1 MARTLVSDQA
11 GRETRARILKAAL
24 ELFSERGY
32 AGTSITA
39 VAKSAGLS
47 APGVLHHFP
56 DKQTLLMAVLED
68 RGRLVADEQDISY
81 EDLTLT
87 DALELM
93 VRTVAENVHD
103 RAVIRLEHLC
113 ALAPGDSSEMA
124 AQWSRLR
131 LDRLRSASEVVAERS
146 LRNGEV
152 AAVESADITRM
163 ADLII
168 ATLVGLEHLW
178 LLDEN
183 FDMVAG
189 MRTFTGLLA
198 NQFGLSMPPA

>member
-1 MARTLVSDQA
+1 MARTLGADQA
-11 GRETRARILKAAL
+11 GRETRARILSAAL
-24 ELFSERGY
+24 RLFSERGY

-39 VAKSAGLS
+39 IARTAGLS

-56 DKQTLLMAVLED
+56 DKQTLLLAVLED

-93 VRTVAENVHD
+93 VRTVEENLHD
-103 RAVIRLEHLC
+103 REVIRLEHLC
-113 ALAPGDSSEMA
+113 ALAPGDSSELA
-124 AQWSRLR
+124 RQWSRLR
-131 LDRLRSASEVVAERS
+131 LDRLRSASEVAAERA
-146 LRNGEV
+146 LRSGEV
-152 AAVESADITRM
+152 SAVERNDITRM

-189 MRTFTGLLA
+189 IRTLTSLLA
-198 NQFGLSMPPA
+198 NQFDLPMPQA

>member
-1 MARTLVSDQA
+1 MARTSASDQT
-11 GRETRARILKAAL
+11 GRETRTRILKAAL
-24 ELFSERGY
+24 EQFSERGY

-39 VAKSAGLS
+39 VAKAAGLS

-56 DKQTLLMAVLED
+56 DKQTLLLAVLED
-68 RGRLVADEQDISY
+68 RGRLVADEQDSGY
-81 EDLTLT
+81 EDLSLS

-93 VRTVAENVHD
+93 VRTVEENVHD

-113 ALAPGDSSEMA
+113 ALAPGDSSELA
-124 AQWSRLR
+124 AHWSRLR
-131 LDRLRSASEVVAERS
+131 LERLRGAAEVLAERA
-146 LRNGEV
+146 LRDGEV
-152 AAVESADITRM
+152 SSVERNDITGM

-189 MRTFTGLLA
+189 MRVFTKMLA
-198 NQFGLSMPPA
+198 NQLGLPRSEA

>member
-1 MARTLVSDQA
+1 MARTLGADQA
-11 GRETRARILKAAL
+11 GRETRARILSAAL
-24 ELFSERGY
+24 RLFSERGY

-39 VAKSAGLS
+39 IAKAVGLS

-56 DKQTLLMAVLED
+56 DKQTLLLAVLED
-68 RGRLVADEQDISY
+68 RGRLVADEQDTSY
-81 EDLTLT
+81 EDLTLA

-93 VRTVAENVHD
+93 VRTVEENLHD
-103 RAVIRLEHLC
+103 REVIRLEHLC
-113 ALAPGDSSEMA
+113 ALAPGDSSELA
-124 AQWSRLR
+124 RQWSRLR
-131 LDRLRSASEVVAERS
+131 LDRLRSASEVAAERA

-152 AAVESADITRM
+152 SAVEKNDITRM

-189 MRTFTGLLA
+189 IRTLTTLLA
-198 NQFGLSMPPA
+198 NQFDLPRPQA

>member
-11 GRETRARILKAAL
+11 GRETRTRILKAAL
-24 ELFSERGY
+24 EQFSERGY

-39 VAKSAGLS
+39 VAKAAGLS

-56 DKQTLLMAVLED
+56 DKQTLLTAVLED
-68 RGRLVADEQDISY
+68 RGRLVADEQEISY
-81 EDLTLT
+81 EDLSLA

-93 VRTVAENVHD
+93 VHTVEENVHD

-113 ALAPGDSSEMA
+113 ALAPGDGSELA
-124 AQWSRLR
+124 AKWSRLR
-131 LDRLRSASEVVAERS
+131 LDRLRAAAEVVADRA
-146 LRNGEV
+146 LGDGEV
-152 AAVESADITRM
+152 SAVERDDITDM

-178 LLDEN
+178 LLDDT

-189 MRTFTGLLA
+189 MRTFTRMLA
-198 NQFGLSMPPA
+198 NQFGISVPGA

>member
-1 MARTLVSDQA
+1 MARTLGADQA
-11 GRETRARILKAAL
+11 GRETRARILSAAL
-24 ELFSERGY
+24 GLFSERGY

-39 VAKSAGLS
+39 IAKAAGLS

-56 DKQTLLMAVLED
+56 DKQTLLLAVLED

-81 EDLTLT
+81 EDLTLA

-93 VRTVAENVHD
+93 VRTVEENLHD
-103 RAVIRLEHLC
+103 REVIRLEHLC
-113 ALAPGDSSEMA
+113 ALAPGDSSELA
-124 AQWSRLR
+124 RQWSRLR
-131 LDRLRSASEVVAERS
+131 LDRLRSASEVVAERA

-152 AAVESADITRM
+152 SAVERNDITRM

-189 MRTFTGLLA
+189 MRTLTSLLA
-198 NQFGLSMPPA
+198 NQFVLPMPQA